1 MENPTNIVKVKE
13 AVDDQLSQLP
23 FYEQR
28 TKQTVNLLEEE
39 SWSNTEEGGLK
50 IEFPRMM
57 GGFEGI
63 SKGLYVI
70 AGETNIGKSALTM
83 SIAWQIARNND
94 PVHVIYYAIDDD
106 ETVICARIIAM
117 MARIP
122 ISVVLKPRKW
132 QKTHPELILR
142 REQAIKEFR
151 ETVPKSFSI
160 VSSLHLGGNSVELV
174 IKDIARVYNDIQ
186 SRHNHKNIVVCVDA
200 LHDLTTTSYKLSE
213 SVAATKHISAQLKDE
228 VMKKY
233 KIPVLVTAE
242 LRKSD
247 KQKLNARPTLDD
259 IRDSSAIKYDSD
271 VSMLCYSEVQ
281 LNLPDPK
288 VYYTRSDKPSY
299 QKFPVLEVNVLKN
312 KVSDFKSHLFYELVP
327 EMSVLHEADETR
339 SRYYLDAING
349 LV

>member
-1 MENPTNIVKVKE
+1 MDNPNIVKVKE
-13 AVDDQLSQLP
+13 AVDEQLTQAP

-28 TKQTVNLLEEE
+28 TKSTINLLEEE
-39 SWSNTEEGGLK
+39 SWSQREEGGYK
-50 IEFPRMM
+50 VEFPRLMNA
-57 GGFEGI
+57 FEGI
-63 SKGLYVI
+63 SKGFYII
-70 AGETNIGKSALTM
+70 AGETNIGKSAIM
-83 SIAWQIARNND
+83 MAIAWQLARNND
-94 PVHVIYYAIDDD
+94 PIHVIYYAIDDD
-106 ETVICARIIAM
+106 ETVIAARLLAM

-122 ISVVLKPRKW
+122 ISVVVKPKKW
-132 QKTHPELILR
+132 QKTHPELVLR
-142 REQAIKEFR
+142 RDQAIKEFR

-160 VSSLHLGGNSVELV
+160 VSSVHLGGNSIELV
-174 IKDIARVYNDIQ
+174 TKDVARIYNDVQ
-186 SRHNHKNIVVCVDA
+186 ARYGHKNIVVCVDA
-200 LHDLTTTSYKLSE
+200 LHDLTTTSYKLNE
-213 SVAATKHISAQLKDE
+213 SVAATKYISSQLKDE
-228 VMKKY
+228 IMKKY
-233 KIPVLVTAE
+233 KVPVLVTAE

-271 VSMLCYSEVQ
+271 VAMLCYSEVQ

-312 KVSDFKSHLFYELVP
+312 KLSDFKAHLFYELVP